1 MNFDKQDLALFG
13 LVIQQYHYDDPT
25 LKFHKEQNDL
35 KYIAIVQKIKI
46 SIVAT
51 CEWNLIFDISANTFC
66 I

>member
-51 CEWNLIFDISANTFC
+51 CE
-66 I
+66 